1 MVYFNHGKDSYPKKK
16 RLYLSVPKSSLT
28 IRFFHLLL
36 LLRFAVIRSEVVLE
50 PFNHFAKMGLMSKKK
65 SKPLSALRC
74 SLSEL

>member
-1 MVYFNHGKDSYPKKK
+1 MVYFNHGKDSYPKEK

-28 IRFFHLLL
+28 IRFFHLL